1 MDLASIFTDVLGAEA
16 GLLFQVGLRKDDS
29 IHIWY
34 RSHFLSL
41 NEKRASGGARLRL
54 GGTGLDCFMKIVAL
68 YHHKTFMGFLNAFSS
83 SPLKHFLFFDLF
95 PC

>member
-1 MDLASIFTDVLGAEA
+1 MDLASIFKNVLGAEA
-16 GLLFQVGLRKDDS
+16 ELLFQVGLRKDDS

-54 GGTGLDCFMKIVAL
+54 GGMGLDCSVKIVAV
-68 YHHKTFMGFLNAFSS
+68 YHRKTFMGFLNAVSS
-83 SPLKHFLFFDLF
+83 SPLKYLVPFLIF
-95 PC
+95 